1 MQPVASSE
9 SVGTLS
15 GLSSQEASERLQRV
29 GPNELSSQE
38 GSSFWKTLRS
48 VLTEPMLILLMACGS
63 LYLLLG
69 DRGEAALLFTFV
81 LLVIAITLWQ
91 ERRTE
96 RAVAA
101 LRSLQSPRALVRRDG
116 RDESIAAREVVPGDL
131 LVLSEGVRVAADA
144 MLRQGDSVLCDES
157 LLTGESVA
165 VRKQPSLTVKA
176 DARPGGDDLPQLFM
190 GTMVVRGSG
199 LAEVTATGLTTEVG
213 KIGRALSE
221 IEPPRTPL
229 DLEMKRLVRGMATL
243 GVALCVLVVLLRGV
257 LHREWVQGL
266 LAGLAMAM
274 SVLPEELPMILTVF
288 LSIGAWRIAHHNVL
302 LRRPGVI
309 EALGAATVL
318 CSDKTGTLTQNRMTV
333 DRVSLGGV
341 EHSLSS
347 LRALNDPSPPPSLLL
362 LLRAARLSSQA
373 APSDPMEL
381 ALVEALQKVKLSVE
395 SELPKFRREYP
406 LVPALLAVTR
416 AYEQTD
422 GHLLFCKGAPEA
434 VSELC
439 RLSDEEK
446 RTLLVQ
452 TESLAKAGLR
462 VLAVGTARVGAEL
475 PESPQQVKFEL
486 CGLVSFLDPLR
497 PEVPQAVA
505 ECHRAGVRV
514 LMITGDYPATAL
526 AIAEQAGIAV
536 RDGVLSGPEMAQLTD
551 EELKLR
557 VASVSVFARMV
568 PEQKLRLVKALKD
581 LGGIVAMTGDGVNDA
596 PALKAAHIG
605 IAMGKRG
612 TDVARESAALIL
624 ADDNFASIVA
634 AMRLGRRIFDN
645 LRKAV
650 AYTFAIHVPIAGL
663 SLLSPLLSWPL
674 LLLPAH
680 IAVLEMIIDP
690 SCGLIFE
697 GTAAEPHIM
706 DRPPRPVG
714 QPMVTG
720 VVLFLAILQGAM
732 VLAGCVG
739 AYYFAAH
746 LGYSTERLRAVVFS
760 TLVFA
765 NLGLIIVS
773 RSWTES
779 ALRTLWQGGKV
790 LWALILAT
798 VGLGALVLSFGPLQ
812 RLFSLAALPMA
823 DVGACLA
830 IAAASVAWFELL
842 KLAFGHKLR
851 RSLQKH
857 R

>member
-15 GLSSQEASERLQRV
+15 GLSQQEASARLQRV
-29 GPNELSSQE
+29 GPNELSSHE
-38 GSSFWKTLRS
+38 GPSVWRTLRS
-48 VLTEPMLILLMACGS
+48 VLTEPMLILLLACGS

-144 MLRQGDSVLCDES
+144 TLRQGDSVLCDES

-165 VRKQPSLTVKA
+165 VRKQPSLTVPVE
-176 DARPGGDDLPQLFM
+176 ARPGGDDLPQLFM

-333 DRVSLGGV
+333 DRVSVGGV

-347 LRALNDPSPPPSLLL
+347 LRTPIDPSLLL

-381 ALVEALQKVKLSVE
+381 ALVEALQKVELSVE
-395 SELPKFRREYP
+395 QELPKFRREYP

-446 RTLLVQ
+446 QTLLVQ

-486 CGLVSFLDPLR
+486 CGLLSFLDPLR

-536 RDGVLSGPEMAQLTD
+536 RHGVLSGPEMAQLSD

-568 PEQKLRLVKALKD
+568 PEQKLRLV
-581 LGGIVAMTGDGVNDA
+581 T
-596 PALKAAHIG
+596 
-605 IAMGKRG
+605 R
-612 TDVARESAALIL
+612 
-624 ADDNFASIVA
+624 
-634 AMRLGRRIFDN
+634 
-645 LRKAV
+645 
-650 AYTFAIHVPIAGL
+650 
-663 SLLSPLLSWPL
+663 
-674 LLLPAH
+674 
-680 IAVLEMIIDP
+680 
-690 SCGLIFE
+690 
-697 GTAAEPHIM
+697 
-706 DRPPRPVG
+706 
-714 QPMVTG
+714 
-720 VVLFLAILQGAM
+720 
-732 VLAGCVG
+732 
-739 AYYFAAH
+739 
-746 LGYSTERLRAVVFS
+746 
-760 TLVFA
+760 
-765 NLGLIIVS
+765 
-773 RSWTES
+773 
-779 ALRTLWQGGKV
+779 
-790 LWALILAT
+790 
-798 VGLGALVLSFGPLQ
+798 
-812 RLFSLAALPMA
+812 
-823 DVGACLA
+823 
-830 IAAASVAWFELL
+830 
-842 KLAFGHKLR
+842 
-851 RSLQKH
+851 
-857 R
+857 

>member
-15 GLSSQEASERLQRV
+15 GLSQQEASARLQRV
-29 GPNELSSQE
+29 GPNELSSHE
-38 GSSFWKTLRS
+38 GPSVWRTLRS
-48 VLTEPMLILLMACGS
+48 VLTEPMLILLLACGS

-144 MLRQGDSVLCDES
+144 TLRQGDSVLCDES

-165 VRKQPSLTVKA
+165 VRKQPSLTVPVE
-176 DARPGGDDLPQLFM
+176 ARPGGDDLPQLFM

-333 DRVSLGGV
+333 DRVSVGGV

-347 LRALNDPSPPPSLLL
+347 LRTPIDPSLLL

-381 ALVEALQKVKLSVE
+381 ALVEALQKVELSVE
-395 SELPKFRREYP
+395 QELPKFRREYP

-446 RTLLVQ
+446 QTLLVQ

-486 CGLVSFLDPLR
+486 CGLLSFLDPLR

-536 RDGVLSGPEMAQLTD
+536 RHGVLSGPEMAQLTD

-650 AYTFAIHVPIAGL
+650 AYTFAVHVPIAGL

-779 ALRTLWQGGKV
+779 ALRTLWRGGKV
-790 LWALILAT
+790 LWTLILAT
-798 VGLGALVLSFGPLQ
+798 VGLGALVLGFAPLQ
-812 RLFSLAALPMA
+812 RLFSLAPLSLG
-823 DVGACLA
+823 DIGACLA
-830 IAAASVAWFELL
+830 MAATSVAWFEVV
-842 KLAFGHKLR
+842 KLGLER
-851 RSLQKH
+851 RSCA
-857 R
+857 